1 MHRIHWVSKTQVAAA
16 KLVVEMDIEDG
27 REPNPIAV
35 KIANATPAPQ
45 PRDADGKLLSYIEVE
60 D

>member
-1 MHRIHWVSKTQVAAA
+1 MHRIHWVTPTQIAAA
-16 KLVVEMDIEDG
+16 KLVVEMDLEDG
-27 REPNPIAV
+27 REPDPIAV

-45 PRDADGKLLSYIEVE
+45 PRDADGRLLSYIDVP